1 MNQEIISL
9 LQQSALIRPHLYF
22 KSTHRILQQKYD
34 STLRLH
40 MINFTCTSSIV
51 YYHLGTTL
59 AVIQRSLRSLRAQI
73 TTSNQEIFMK
83 CVGSEVKTLDR
94 SRIVL
99 LDC

>member
-1 MNQEIISL
+1 
-9 LQQSALIRPHLYF
+9 
-22 KSTHRILQQKYD
+22 
-34 STLRLH
+34 

-51 YYHLGTTL
+51 YCHHGTTL
-59 AVIQRSLRSLRAQI
+59 AVIQRSLRSLRTRI

-83 CVGSEVKTLDR
+83 CVGSEVKILDR